1 MNLTSDVASVS
12 DTFSALSFS
21 FPAADVACVLL
32 AEPADCLPGLCET
45 EGECACGEAGGG
57 TYTGNGIAVS
67 LEQQFLAI
75 SSYTSKFASYQNKGK
90 ILCCMLELLE
100 TRPVVN
106 KAQWKSSL
114 QV

>member
-21 FPAADVACVLL
+21 FPAADVACVLF

-45 EGECACGEAGGG
+45 EGECAFGETGGG

-75 SSYTSKFASYQNKGK
+75 SSYTSKLASYENKEK
-90 ILCCMLELLE
+90 RLCCRLELLE
-100 TRPVVN
+100 KWPVVN
-106 KAQWKSSL
+106 KAQWISSL
-114 QV
+114 RV